1 MAVQTNSNSAI
12 NVVEIVIKLGVGHL
26 TKYADHHLMG
36 IALQGKFNVLLGIDA
51 FPWSLDATN

>member
-36 IALQGKFNVLLGIDA
+36 IALQRKLNVLLGLDD
-51 FPWSLDATN
+51 FPWSLVAIN